1 MLHPNENAAACSPGA
16 PGPHANEN
24 AAGLSLGALGP
35 YPHENAAAF
44 SLGPLGR
51 MAPPMPDVA
60 AAIFGQAAAKA
71 EQYARQL
78 AGPGVD
84 RGLIGPNEIPRIWER
99 HLLNCA
105 AVANLVPS
113 SCSLAD
119 LGSGAGLPGIVLALL
134 LPGVSVT
141 LVEPMARR
149 AAFLEECVIELGL
162 DNVRVRRGR
171 AEELAGT
178 LVVDVVTARAVAP
191 LDRLAALAV
200 PLLRPGGTVLAI
212 KGAKAAQEVAAARG
226 VLARLGVQEVEVLLT
241 GSGKVDPAATVVR
254 LTVGP

>member
-1 MLHPNENAAACSPGA
+1 
-16 PGPHANEN
+16 
-24 AAGLSLGALGP
+24 
-35 YPHENAAAF
+35 
-44 SLGPLGR
+44 
-51 MAPPMPDVA
+51 MPAVA
-60 AAIFGQAAAKA
+60 AAIFGQNAARV
-71 EQYARQL
+71 ERYAHQL

-84 RGLIGPNEIPRIWER
+84 RGLIGPNEIPRLWER

-105 AVANLVPS
+105 AVASLVPS
-113 SCSLAD
+113 SCLLAD

-134 LPGVSVT
+134 LPGASVT

-149 AAFLEECVIELGL
+149 AEFLEECVIGLGL
-162 DNVRVRRGR
+162 DNVRVQRAR

-212 KGAKAAQEVAAARG
+212 KGAKAAHEVAAARG
-226 VLARLGVQEVEVLLT
+226 ALARLGVREVEVLLA

-254 LTVGP
+254 LIVGP

>member
-1 MLHPNENAAACSPGA
+1 MLHPNENAAARSPGGAGPRPNGAGFSPGA
-16 PGPHANEN
+16 PGP
-24 AAGLSLGALGP
+24 
-35 YPHENAAAF
+35 YPGENAAA
-44 SLGPLGR
+44 SSPGALGR
-51 MAPPMPDVA
+51 MAPPMPEVA
-60 AAIFGQAAAKA
+60 AAIFAQAAAKA
-71 EQYARQL
+71 ELYARQL

-84 RGLIGPNEIPRIWER
+84 RGLIGPNEIPRLWER
-99 HLLNCA
+99 HLLNSA
-105 AVANLVPS
+105 AVASLVPS

-134 LPGVSVT
+134 LPGASVT
-141 LVEPMARR
+141 LLEPMARR
-149 AAFLEECVIELGL
+149 AAFLEECVTELGL
-162 DNVRVRRGR
+162 DNVRVRRAR

-226 VLARLGVQEVEVLLT
+226 ALARLGVREVEVLLA